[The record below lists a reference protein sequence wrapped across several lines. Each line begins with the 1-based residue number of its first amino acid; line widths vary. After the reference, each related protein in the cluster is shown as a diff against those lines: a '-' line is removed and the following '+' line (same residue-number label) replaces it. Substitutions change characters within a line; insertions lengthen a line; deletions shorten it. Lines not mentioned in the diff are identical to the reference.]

1 MVQLDISKLKNSP
14 GEVRRLEMDFRLE
27 PVEIETGLIFFN
39 ASLRLDANLANDGGV
54 LKLQGFV
61 EGEVSIACGRCLDLF
76 NLPVRAD
83 LEEVYYNQS
92 QQEVGPGEEWISF
105 RGDVLDVTPEVV
117 KVIIASLPM
126 KALCREDCRGLCQGC
141 GANLNHG
148 DCGCSLDDV
157 DPRMEALKRLLEKD
171 KG

>member
-27 PVEIETGLIFFN
+27 PVEIETGLVFFN
-39 ASLRLDANLANDGGV
+39 APLRLDANLANNAGM
-54 LKLQGFV
+54 LNLQGFV
-61 EGEVSIACGRCLDLF
+61 EGEISIACGRCLELF
-76 NLPVRAD
+76 DLPVRAD

-92 QQEVGPGEEWISF
+92 QQEASPGEEWISF
-105 RGDVLDVTPEVV
+105 RGDVLDITPEVV
-117 KVIIASLPM
+117 KVIISSLPM

-141 GANLNHG
+141 GANLNQG
-148 DCGCSLDDV
+148 DCGCSVDDV

-171 KG
+171 KV